1 MEKSNTDNF
10 DAVKSDNKRV
20 RDIRK
25 DAIID
30 FLTDNVTGRVSDIAD
45 LLGIDAAQSSA
56 LLSELVSDEIIVE
69 AYDKNGRIYSLKA

>member
-20 RDIRK
+20 KDIRK